1 MKFLIDANLPFKLAI
16 HLKGNG
22 FDVLHT
28 DELPNKER
36 TSDKELRDV
45 SVSQNRIILT
55 KDSDFLDSHIITGVP
70 AKLLMITTGNI
81 HNKDLLA
88 LIGKNFD
95 SVIQLFNTFNLV
107 ELNNREIVVHEK

>member
-1 MKFLIDANLPFKLAI
+1 
-16 HLKGNG
+16 
-22 FDVLHT
+22 
-28 DELPNKER
+28 
-36 TSDKELRDV
+36 
-45 SVSQNRIILT
+45 
-55 KDSDFLDSHIITGVP
+55 
-70 AKLLMITTGNI
+70 MITTGNI